1 MNANETRDEAQHILE
16 AVRTIENSPELKIE
30 AQTNPDNVMDRLGLA
45 GIARHAVA
53 FAIAAAV
60 AVPAAQSARVLP
72 DGVWQ

>member
-1 MNANETRDEAQHILE
+1 MNTNETYNAAQGILE
-16 AVRTIENSPELKIE
+16 AVRTIENSPELKSE
-30 AQTNPDNVMDRLGLA
+30 AQTNPESVMDRLGLA

-60 AVPAAQSARVLP
+60 VVPAAQGGRIIP